1 MPDSDQILDKYAQL
15 KLDLKFQEEEKQRK
29 IQEELDSK
37 NPLKQYEKIQ
47 RELAESKKKYSKE
60 IKENIDKADE
70 ENKIKLEGIE
80 KEQTQKEEKA
90 LKSLENLFLK
100 LGGNLEEVEEEE
112 KTLNEDDTGP
122 ELQTVEVAEEQKEDN
137 VEEPVGMVEEGIEH
151 EEDVKVDEKR
161 EKIAEQEEVT
171 VDAVATAISKQE
183 KDKEKSKDKTP
194 TQKRIEELEKK
205 VVKLINQ
212 MSNAGG
218 GLDPNKISADLI
230 PTTANFFDLGSADRP
245 WKDLHLSG
253 STLVIGGTELASSE
267 LTVLDN
273 VTAGT
278 VAASKAV
285 IVDSNKDITG
295 FRNVNATAISIGGTE
310 VTATATEI
318 NKLDGY
324 TGTAANLNVLD
335 FDSQANISS
344 KFLRGDGTY
353 QTVSTGG
360 GSASDSFSTI
370 TVAGQ
375 SNVVADSSTDTLTLV
390 ATGDTTITTN
400 SGTDTITI
408 DTTVDSIDGG
418 NF

>member
-15 KLDLKFQEEEKQRK
+15 KLDLKLQEEEKQRK
-29 IQEELDSK
+29 IQEELDAK

-47 RELAESKKKYSKE
+47 RELTESKKKYSKE
-60 IKENIDKADE
+60 IKQNIDKADE
-70 ENKIKLEGIE
+70 ENRIKLEGIV
-80 KEQTQKEEKA
+80 KEQNEKEEKA

-100 LGGNLEEVEEEE
+100 LGGNLEEIEEEE
-112 KTLNEDDTGP
+112 KILNEDDTGP
-122 ELQTVEVAEEQKEDN
+122 ELQTVEVAEEQKEDD
-137 VEEPVGMVEEGIEH
+137 VEESVGVVEERIGH

-183 KDKEKSKDKTP
+183 KDKEKSKNKKTP

-295 FRNVNATAISIGGTE
+295 FRNVNAAAISIGGTE
-310 VTATATEI
+310 ITATAAE
-318 NKLDGY
+318 L
-324 TGTAANLNVLD
+324 NLLD
-335 FDSQANISS
+335 FSNQTANAS

-353 QTVSTGG
+353 QTVSGG
-360 GSASDSFSTI
+360 G
-370 TVAGQ
+370 GR
-375 SNVVADSSTDTLTLV
+375 
-390 ATGDTTITTN
+390 
-400 SGTDTITI
+400 
-408 DTTVDSIDGG
+408 
-418 NF
+418 